1 MRRYEV
7 GVGGVNVSH
16 LPDHIP
22 GGGGEL
28 MDDRLCEQPTA
39 AKLGEESLH
48 PETLIYLK
56 TTIVLD
62 KVKAPM
68 LIGPIR
74 AGNAKAVL
82 RFINGGINAEGS
94 FADGRQLG
102 TEFPDVIDRALE
114 FPVFDIEDVL

>member
-7 GVGGVNVSH
+7 GVGGVH
-16 LPDHIP
+16 LRYFANHPV
-22 GGGGEL
+22 GERGEL

-56 TTIVLD
+56 TTLFLGE
-62 KVKAPM
+62 VKAPV

-74 AGNAKAVL
+74 AGSAEAVR
-82 RFINGGINAEGS
+82 RFLYDSVDSNGRVSYSNHLGAEFS
-94 FADGRQLG
+94 
-102 TEFPDVIDRALE
+102 DVVYSALE
-114 FPVFDIEDVL
+114 FPIFNI